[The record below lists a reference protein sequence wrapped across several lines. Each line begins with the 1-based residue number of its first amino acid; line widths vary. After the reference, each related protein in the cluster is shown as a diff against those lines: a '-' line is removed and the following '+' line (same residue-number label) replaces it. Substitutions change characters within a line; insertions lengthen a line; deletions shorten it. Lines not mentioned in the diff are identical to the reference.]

1 MSHPRLRI
9 AAAAL
14 ALAIGASGCATSSYD
29 TAHQTAHERQHSI
42 LVGHE
47 VADNND
53 DGTYVSAGP
62 ITYQLEISR
71 VLNPWGA
78 EDSQYFKGLP
88 KGTSAFHI
96 KPDQLWYGVFLWA
109 KNQHHAAHWTSDKFE
124 ITDTL
129 GRVYRPVRL
138 NPNVN
143 LLAWNSRKLVYGETE
158 PSQDSVGLHVRQ
170 RRQDRAVQAEHL
182 DLLQPPAH
190 ALDPLADRQTDRR
203 DLARPLARQ
212 SRSLS
217 ERGLEHRLDRRR
229 GGRRAVAC
237 RPGTARE
244 TTTFGSFAGANATNH
259 ESVFFGLFDADLLA
273 VSRSSAVPVL
283 PATWTPGDL
292 RGDAGAVLDHR
303 DHHLLDLVRRPWG

>member
-1 MSHPRLRI
+1 VSHPRLRI

-29 TAHQTAHERQHSI
+29 TAHQTAKERQDGV

-88 KGTSAFHI
+88 KGMSAFHI

-109 KNQHHAAHWTSDKFE
+109 KNQHHADHWTSDKFE

-129 GRVYRPVRL
+129 GRVYRPVKL
-138 NPNVN
+138 NPNAN
-143 LLAWNSRKLVYGETE
+143 PFAWNSRQLVYGETE
-158 PSQDSVGLHVRQ
+158 PSQDSVAASFGSGGKIILFKLNTSIYSNRPLTLWILSPTGHRIG
-170 RRQDRAVQAEHL
+170 EISL
-182 DLLQPPAH
+182 DL
-190 ALDPLADRQTDRR
+190 
-203 DLARPLARQ
+203 
-212 SRSLS
+212 
-217 ERGLEHRLDRRR
+217 
-229 GGRRAVAC
+229 
-237 RPGTARE
+237 
-244 TTTFGSFAGANATNH
+244 
-259 ESVFFGLFDADLLA
+259 
-273 VSRSSAVPVL
+273 
-283 PATWTPGDL
+283 
-292 RGDAGAVLDHR
+292 
-303 DHHLLDLVRRPWG
+303 

>member
-1 MSHPRLRI
+1 MSHPRFCI

-29 TAHQTAHERQHSI
+29 TAHQTAYERQHSI

-143 LLAWNSRKLVYGETE
+143 LLAWTSRKLVYGDTE
-158 PSQDSVGLHVRQ
+158 PSQDSV
-170 RRQDRAVQAEHL
+170 A
-182 DLLQPPAH
+182 
-190 ALDPLADRQTDRR
+190 
-203 DLARPLARQ
+203 
-212 SRSLS
+212 S
-217 ERGLEHRLDRRR
+217 
-229 GGRRAVAC
+229 
-237 RPGTARE
+237 
-244 TTTFGSFAGANATNH
+244 TFGSGGKIVLFKLNTSIYSNRPLTLWILSPAGKRIG
-259 ESVFFGLFDADLLA
+259 EIS
-273 VSRSSAVPVL
+273 
-283 PATWTPGDL
+283 
-292 RGDAGAVLDHR
+292 
-303 DHHLLDLVRRPWG
+303 LDL

>member
-9 AAAAL
+9 IAAAL

-29 TAHQTAHERQHSI
+29 TAHQTARERHDGI

-62 ITYQLEISR
+62 ITYQLQISR

-88 KGTSAFHI
+88 KKVSAFRI

-129 GRVYRPVRL
+129 GNVYRPVKL
-138 NPNVN
+138 NVN
-143 LLAWNSRKLVYGETE
+143 ANPFAWNSRKLVYGDTE
-158 PSQDSVGLHVRQ
+158 PSQDSIASSFGSGGKIVLFKLNTSIYSNRPLTLWILSPTGTRIG
-170 RRQDRAVQAEHL
+170 EISL
-182 DLLQPPAH
+182 DL
-190 ALDPLADRQTDRR
+190 
-203 DLARPLARQ
+203 
-212 SRSLS
+212 
-217 ERGLEHRLDRRR
+217 
-229 GGRRAVAC
+229 
-237 RPGTARE
+237 
-244 TTTFGSFAGANATNH
+244 
-259 ESVFFGLFDADLLA
+259 
-273 VSRSSAVPVL
+273 
-283 PATWTPGDL
+283 
-292 RGDAGAVLDHR
+292 
-303 DHHLLDLVRRPWG
+303 